1 MSTLKLQE
9 ERNEDSPMQVNV
21 TDNSPN
27 NNNNSRKEEFKY
39 DCDTTP
45 CFPVFI
51 LNNLDDSK
59 KHLSIN
65 NTIEQKQQQ
74 QQEEE
79 EEDDDDEVWRNEF
92 MDFMSRLIGYSE
104 ELESISFELLRTEGK
119 VRKLILLQKTILE
132 ELEETERMYIDR
144 INECER
150 ISDRQN
156 EYMNELMNLDAELTS
171 SSVSKKVS
179 NNNKRMTTNSTSTL
193 GWKSS
198 EYSQRTRSATS
209 TNTTVD
215 SKYLIYKSDAVN
227 TFKWKLGTW
236 IGGGVGNG
244 NLIHAYHHPVHQ
256 RLELI
261 VVGSGTI
268 ATQYEKSYYL
278 HKHDYILYINYY
290 DRRKRFQLLPNHL
303 WTPDTEVT
311 RCQFKTNHT
320 AACSTRF
327 NLLQRRHHC
336 RKCGDVICQRHS
348 LNRLPLF
355 KNLSSN
361 ETWCRVCDTCFH
373 NLIVK

>member
-1 MSTLKLQE
+1 M
-9 ERNEDSPMQVNV
+9 
-21 TDNSPN
+21 
-27 NNNNSRKEEFKY
+27 Y
-39 DCDTTP
+39 
-45 CFPVFI
+45 FI
-51 LNNLDDSK
+51 DDSK
-59 KHLSIN
+59 KNLSIS
-65 NTIEQKQQQ
+65 NTIEQ
-74 QQEEE
+74 
-79 EEDDDDEVWRNEF
+79 EDDDEEDEEDNDEVWRNEF

-156 EYMNELMNLDAELTS
+156 EYMNELINLDAELTS
-171 SSVSKKVS
+171 SSSVTTKKVS
-179 NNNKRMTTNSTSTL
+179 NKRMTTNSASTL

-198 EYSQRTRSATS
+198 EYSQRTRSTTS

-268 ATQYEKSYYL
+268 ATQYENVSYRYFINLGRPNTNLSNVKYSLIIFINMTIYSILIIMIVEKDFSYYQITYGHL
-278 HKHDYILYINYY
+278 ILMLLGVNLKLIIPSHVQLVLIYY
-290 DRRKRFQLLPNHL
+290 N
-303 WTPDTEVT
+303 EGIIVENVVT
-311 RCQFKTNHT
+311 
-320 AACSTRF
+320 
-327 NLLQRRHHC
+327 
-336 RKCGDVICQRHS
+336 
-348 LNRLPLF
+348 
-355 KNLSSN
+355 LS
-361 ETWCRVCDTCFH
+361 
-373 NLIVK
+373 VKGIA